1 MVGRNAVI
9 TYTYAQVPNGLTRQ
23 RYYFIIMIIYYYT
36 LTLLL

>member
-9 TYTYAQVPNGLTRQ
+9 TYTQVHNGRTRQ
-23 RYYFIIMIIYYYT
+23 RYYFIIMIMYYYT